1 MHCGAPLP
9 RPPSG
14 RRMGGSSTGL
24 RPLPFTCG
32 HDHKL
37 LRSGEG
43 RAEPPSAQATA
54 MTANE
59 GQYGRGF
66 TAIELEATSS
76 GRGWN
81 GAADG
86 GILEPGARGLR
97 GR

>member
-1 MHCGAPLP
+1 
-9 RPPSG
+9 
-14 RRMGGSSTGL
+14 
-24 RPLPFTCG
+24 
-32 HDHKL
+32 
-37 LRSGEG
+37 
-43 RAEPPSAQATA
+43 